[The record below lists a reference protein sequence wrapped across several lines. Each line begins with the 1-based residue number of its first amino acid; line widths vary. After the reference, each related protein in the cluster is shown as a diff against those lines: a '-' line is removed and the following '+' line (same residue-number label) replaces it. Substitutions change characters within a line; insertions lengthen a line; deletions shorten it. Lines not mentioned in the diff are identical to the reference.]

1 MKMSL
6 PSEMRCLVKET
17 EEQGYQLVKRPVPKP
32 GPGDVI
38 IKVERVAICGSDIN
52 LWKWNETARIIATLP
67 FIPGHEAMGEVVALG
82 EGVTE
87 LKLGQRVA
95 VENHFYCGSCYLCK
109 EKRGDICMRMNQ
121 YGHGRG
127 TDQGGCAQYS
137 RVPAR
142 YCYALTTSLTANQAV
157 LLEPMGVAHNAVEN
171 IEVKGENVLV
181 LGCGPVG
188 LFAIAIAKALGAR
201 EVFGVD
207 IDPGRLK
214 LAEAM
219 GATVTVNGNKEDIGE
234 TIMRH
239 TDNNGIGRIIE
250 ASGAASLLNKSF
262 SWLRKG
268 GQMALIG
275 LPKAPL
281 HVENVLTDIVFKSL
295 TLKTVHGRR
304 IFHTWKEC
312 EQLIAGGLVTVD
324 PVISHN
330 IAMTQHE
337 YAFQQLIG
345 GHACKIV
352 LDPQN

>member
-1 MKMSL
+1 
-6 PSEMRCLVKET
+6 MRCLLKET
-17 EEQGYQLVKRPVPKP
+17 EGEGYQLVSRPVPKP

-38 IKVERVAICGSDIN
+38 IKVDKVSICGSDIN
-52 LWKWNETARIIATLP
+52 LWSWNDVAKVIATIP
-67 FIPGHEAMGEVVALG
+67 FIPGHEATGEVVALG

-87 LKLGQRVA
+87 VKLGQRVA
-95 VENHFYCGSCYLCK
+95 VENHFYCSKCYQCK
-109 EKRGDICMRMNQ
+109 VGRGDICQKMDQ

-137 RVPAR
+137 SVPAR
-142 YCYALTTSLTANQAV
+142 YCYVLTRNLTPNQAV

-171 IEVKGENVLV
+171 IDVAGEDVLV

-201 EVFGVD
+201 EVYGVD
-207 IDPGRLK
+207 VVPERLK
-214 LAEAM
+214 LAEIM
-219 GATVTVNGNKEDIGE
+219 GATRTINGIKENVGK
-234 TIMRH
+234 TLMQLS
-239 TDNNGIGRIIE
+239 DNNGVGRIVE

-268 GQMALIG
+268 GQMVMIG

-281 HVENVLTDIVFKSL
+281 HVENVLTDVVFKSL

-304 IFHTWKEC
+304 IFHTWIEC
-312 EQLIAGGLVTVD
+312 ERLLADGLVNAD
-324 PVISHN
+324 PVISHELH
-330 IAMTQHE
+330 MTQHE
-337 YAFQQLIG
+337 HAFEQLMN
-345 GHACKIV
+345 GHACKII